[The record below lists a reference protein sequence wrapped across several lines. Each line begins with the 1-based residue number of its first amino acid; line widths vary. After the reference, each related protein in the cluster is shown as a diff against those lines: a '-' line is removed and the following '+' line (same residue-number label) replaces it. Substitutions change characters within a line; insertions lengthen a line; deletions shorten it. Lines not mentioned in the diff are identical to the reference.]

1 MKFNKAMMTLVAAV
15 TLAGSVSA
23 LTPVFADTSA
33 SIASNNRSS

>member
-23 LTPVFADTSA
+23 VTQVPASHLTRAKPT
-33 SIASNNRSS
+33 IY